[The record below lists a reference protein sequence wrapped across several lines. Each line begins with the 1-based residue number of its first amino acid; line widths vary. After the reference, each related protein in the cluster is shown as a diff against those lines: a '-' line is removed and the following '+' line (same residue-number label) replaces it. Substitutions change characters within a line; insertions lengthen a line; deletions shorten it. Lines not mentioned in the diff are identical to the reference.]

1 MSNFTDF
8 FPAAGG
14 GGGIGQT
21 ITVGDYSYPNAQSLA
36 TFTSNK
42 LTIFAGTYGSGA
54 SESNLNIQMSSLT
67 QPAGTMYV
75 KRMATADTYE
85 TVADITNSPNNFTIA
100 QNITPNVISTNTTAA
115 TGRVYVLTASL
126 ALTLPAGVLGES
138 LQISNR
144 SAVETCTVVP
154 AGSDKIMGSATTMT
168 LDTAAASFELI
179 FTGTAQGWVIIG
191 Q

>member
-1 MSNFTDF
+1 MLCAPIGPVDLNAIEVYLNGLYQNVSTLTLSANTVTFATAPPSGVIIEIRSVGF
-8 FPAAGG
+8 LNSGGTLAPATLT
-14 GGGIGQT
+14 GGIGINVT
-21 ITVGDYSYPNAQSLA
+21 
-36 TFTSNK
+36 
-42 LTIFAGTYGSGA
+42 
-54 SESNLNIQMSSLT
+54 
-67 QPAGTMYV
+67 
-75 KRMATADTYE
+75 
-85 TVADITNSPNNFTIA
+85 TNSPNNFTIA

-126 ALTLPAGVLGES
+126 ALTLPVGVLGES

-144 SAVETCTVVP
+144 SAVETCTIVP